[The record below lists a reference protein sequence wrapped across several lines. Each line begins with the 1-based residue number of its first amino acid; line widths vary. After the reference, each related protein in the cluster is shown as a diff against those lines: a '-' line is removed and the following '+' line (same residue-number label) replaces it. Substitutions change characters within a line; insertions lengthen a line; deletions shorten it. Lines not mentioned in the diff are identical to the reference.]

1 MNDNRLHLFV
11 LGTVVLI
18 LAIWVATSQLEHE
31 LALSL
36 IEENGPVETLTVA
49 CFLIGS
55 FLVFGGPELA
65 RRWPAAAILLMFGLR
80 ELDFHS
86 RFTTMNI
93 TKSRF
98 YLSPDVPFTEKL
110 FGLCLLLFFVAC
122 VYLLL
127 KRYGRGFIKRVRQTE
142 GLAVAI
148 ATSVVF
154 LAIAKSMDGL
164 PRKLKPLGI
173 TMDDGAR
180 LLATAGEE
188 LLEMGAAIL
197 LLVCT
202 IAARSFRS
210 SRQTVE

>member
-1 MNDNRLHLFV
+1 MKNNQLHLLT
-11 LGTVVLI
+11 LGTALLLVAL
-18 LAIWVATSQLEHE
+18 WVIASQLDRETT
-31 LALSL
+31 STL
-36 IEENGPVETLTVA
+36 IVENGVVETLTAA

-98 YLSPDVPFTEKL
+98 YLSPDVPFAEKL

-127 KRYGRGFIKRVRQTE
+127 KRYGRGFMTRIRQAE
-142 GLAVAI
+142 GMAVAI
-148 ATSVVF
+148 ATSVLF
-154 LAIAKSMDGL
+154 LAVAKSMDGL

-188 LLEMGAAIL
+188 VLEMGAAIL
-197 LLVCT
+197 LLICA

-210 SRQTVE
+210 SRQTAV